1 VKRSGET
8 SRRLP
13 TELVLALYIHMMGLL
28 ILSFYENRR
37 ERMRAVSG
45 QEFSG
50 VITAIGKDVQ
60 DFEISDE
67 VYGMNDMFADEA
79 TAEFC
84 ITLLQNIGPVRAW
97 N

>member
-13 TELVLALYIHMMGLL
+13 AELVLALYIHMMGLL

-37 ERMRAVSG
+37 ERIRTVSG

-67 VYGMNDMFADEA
+67 V
-79 TAEFC
+79 
-84 ITLLQNIGPVRAW
+84 
-97 N
+97 